1 MSVGNKYAGPVRL
14 GARSII
20 ARARKGLPTTSAG
33 SPPPKVLPP
42 RPKSSR
48 AEAADE

>member
-20 ARARKGLPTTSAG
+20 ERASKGKRATGPTF
-33 SPPPKVLPP
+33 PPPKALPP
-42 RPKSSR
+42 RPKSSQ
-48 AEAADE
+48 AEATDE